1 MTPKTKRA
9 VGRSRA
15 RVAEYDADIAA
26 LVRKLPTSAVSA
38 AEGDSASA
46 ENTSDKLPE
55 ASTANWRDHVSEEHM
70 DDPRVAEMLKKLS
83 EPNSDTVDEA
93 EFLRWYS
100 KAFADAITDNPAAA
114 QEPAPAGSADSEGAT
129 CSDADNIGS
138 DAAGSEPNEGTHT
151 ATTSVTESSDTA
163 NNKNVGT
170 NVSAL
175 FNAHSQPPRPQTGLL
190 NYALN

>member
-15 RVAEYDADIAA
+15 RVAEYDPDIAA

-38 AEGDSASA
+38 AKGDSTSVDT
-46 ENTSDKLPE
+46 TSDKLSE
-55 ASTANWRDHVSEEHM
+55 ASKANWRDHVSEEHM

-93 EFLRWYS
+93 EFLRWY
-100 KAFADAITDNPAAA
+100 KNAFADAITDNPAAA
-114 QEPAPAGSADSEGAT
+114 QDSAPGGSADSEGAT

-138 DAAGSEPNEGTHT
+138 DAAGSEPNEGTDT
-151 ATTSVTESSDTA
+151 STTSVTESSETA
-163 NNKNVGT
+163 NNKNVGG

-175 FNAHSQPPRPQTGLL
+175 FLTHSLHLL
-190 NYALN
+190 THKLSN